1 MCDECPLCSDS
12 KSGGFST
19 WFDKTGWNEKYK
31 YRCFEAWCAA
41 LMKAESV
48 STSTNIASLKLPEFK
63 AVESEFSHWWHTE
76 SRADKSLSYHN
87 LKKFYEIIVRQLQ
100 A

>member
-1 MCDECPLCSDS
+1 MCDECHLCSDS

-41 LMKAESV
+41 LKKAESAP
-48 STSTNIASLKLPEFK
+48 TSTNTASLKLPKFK
-63 AVESEFSHWWHTE
+63 DVESEFVRWWHKE
-76 SRADKSLSYHN
+76 HSGDRELSYRN
-87 LKKFYEIIVRQLQ
+87 IRQFYDIIVRQLQ